1 MSVMS
6 AIALYGII
14 WFMTMFI
21 VLPFRPKTQGDV
33 GEIVPGTPASAPSD
47 VQMWRKIKLVTFIA
61 TPTFFLVAGIIL
73 SEVITYDMIE
83 SITRGR

>member
-21 VLPFRPKTQGDV
+21 VLPFRQKTQGEA
-33 GEIVPGTPASAPSD
+33 GEVVPGTPSSAPSD
-47 VQMWRKIKLVTFIA
+47 AQMWRKVKLVTIIA
-61 TPTFFLVAGIIL
+61 TVAFVIIAGIIL
-73 SEVITYDMIE
+73 SEVITYEMIE
-83 SITRGR
+83 RVTRGR